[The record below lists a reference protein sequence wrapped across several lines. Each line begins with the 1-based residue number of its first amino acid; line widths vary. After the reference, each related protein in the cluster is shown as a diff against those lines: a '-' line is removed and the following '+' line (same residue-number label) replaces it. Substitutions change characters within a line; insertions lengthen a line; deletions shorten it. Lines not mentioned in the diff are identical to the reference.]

1 MGWLPVIESLLWSRR
16 PLLDWWIKQPL
27 GDGWMTSVTINKYR
41 SKYIPVTQK
50 QNWWHSFCC
59 VQFFLGGWISSGA
72 ALRLS
77 TFTALHWWVPRNLLS
92 RKSKKSSQ
100 HVKIWI
106 CYLNTICALAVY
118 WHDTTVSL
126 QSPAKLLSALYDC
139 WCNTVWA
146 QLTFLMQI
154 TGNSTPRNCSSG
166 PSFLLLISQQK
177 RKDRRVSLSQKQQ
190 WIFTDRKTVA
200 KIITV
205 CRWHK
210 CAGCLSTERWG
221 SPHPRHHM
229 FSLDI

>member
-1 MGWLPVIESLLWSRR
+1 MNLSCARCMAVVLQCLGGPCTSVFCSKFSSTGFREVGWLPVIESLLWSRR

-126 QSPAKLLSALYDC
+126 QSPAKLQSALYEIL
-139 WCNTVWA
+139 
-146 QLTFLMQI
+146 QLLL
-154 TGNSTPRNCSSG
+154 CSHTEG
-166 PSFLLLISQQK
+166 MCHILLFCEDPTAKGDTLRRQAIEILISQ
-177 RKDRRVSLSQKQQ
+177 STPSYPLGA
-190 WIFTDRKTVA
+190 FT
-200 KIITV
+200 
-205 CRWHK
+205 
-210 CAGCLSTERWG
+210 
-221 SPHPRHHM
+221 
-229 FSLDI
+229 